1 MAFCESNHK
10 HAARHP
16 GEARVNKGMKTWS
29 IMALLLAGVS
39 MPAMVDAKTAAQP
52 KAKAAAPAASPILS
66 PWTGP
71 YDGVPPW
78 DKVKPA
84 DFPAAFEQGM
94 KQTKAEFEAIL
105 TNPAPV
111 TFDNTIKAKEL
122 SGRSM
127 GQLFSIWGVHSS
139 NLSNPEIRKIQAEWE
154 PKLSAFFN
162 ELQLDARWF
171 QRVQYLYQQRDEL
184 GLDKAQL
191 RLLERTYNALVRNG
205 ALLDSAQKAK
215 LIGLE
220 TEISKQFSTFQNK
233 VLADEET
240 YILLTDPADVAGLP
254 DSFVAS
260 LKAAAEAKGQT
271 GWAIANTRSAVTP
284 FLENSPRRD
293 LREKVWRA
301 FIMRGDNGDANDT
314 NATIAEILKLRQ
326 QRAELL
332 GFKTHANYRMADTMA
347 KEPQRAMDLM
357 MQVWPAA
364 VARVKEEVADMQA
377 VADKEGTKLTIE
389 PWDYRYYS
397 EKVRK
402 AKYDLDQN
410 ELKPYFQLDNMV
422 AAMFDEANRLYGFT
436 FTENTGTVPVF
447 EPQVRTFE
455 VTRDGKVV
463 GLYYLD
469 NFARAGKR
477 SGAWMTTYRDQYHL
491 SGKNEITLAS
501 NNNNFVKG
509 AGGKPTLISIDDAST
524 LFHEFGHAL
533 HYLNYDITWPGL
545 GNTPRDFVEYPSQ
558 VNENWLLT
566 PYILNTYAKNEKGE
580 PIPQALV
587 DKIKASDTFNQG
599 FATVEYLSSAILDM
613 LLHNRTEP
621 VTDPRAFEK
630 AALAEIGMPKEMV
643 MRHRLPQFNHLF
655 ADDSY
660 SAGYYSYLWS
670 EVMDADT
677 WAAFNETGDVWDKD
691 TANRFRTI
699 LLSTANE
706 TDRLDAFRA
715 FRGRDPDAK
724 YLLKRRGF
732 PVAGEAVANASINRD
747 HNVIGISKQEGLMWN
762 GAMVSLAKLQ
772 SLLAE
777 TKALKVEPELRFEPE
792 PDADYDL
799 IDKALEVVKDS
810 KVLKFGFVGN
820 ECVDCKG
827 N

>member
-1 MAFCESNHK
+1 MAGT
-10 HAARHP
+10 A
-16 GEARVNKGMKTWS
+16 
-29 IMALLLAGVS
+29 
-39 MPAMVDAKTAAQP
+39 MPALAEASKP
-52 KAKAAAPAASPILS
+52 AAAPVAANPILD

-84 DFPAAFEQGM
+84 DFPAAFDAAM

-111 TFDNTIKAKEL
+111 TFDNTIKASEL
-122 SGRSM
+122 SGESVNR
-127 GQLFSIWGVHSS
+127 LFAIWGVHSS

-154 PKLSAFFN
+154 PKISAFFN

-171 QRVQYLYQQRDEL
+171 QRVQYLHQERENL
-184 GLDKAQL
+184 GLDKAQM
-191 RLLERTYNALVRNG
+191 RLLERTYDGLVRNG
-205 ALLDSAQKAK
+205 ALLNADQKAK
-215 LIGLE
+215 LIGIE
-220 TEISKQFSTFQNK
+220 TEISKKFSEFQNK

-254 DSFVAS
+254 ESFVAS
-260 LKAAAEAKGQT
+260 LKAAAESKGKQ
-271 GWAIANTRSAVTP
+271 GWAVANTRSAIQP

-301 FIMRGDNGDANDT
+301 FVMRGDNGDANDT

-332 GFKTHANYRMADTMA
+332 GFKTHAHYRMADTMA
-347 KEPQRAMDLM
+347 KDPEKAMDLM
-357 MQVWPAA
+357 MKVWPAA

-377 VADKEGTKLTIE
+377 IADKEKAGITIE
-389 PWDYRYYS
+389 PWDYRYYA

-422 AAMFDEANRLYGFT
+422 SAMFDAAGRLYGMS

-447 EPQVRTFE
+447 EPEVRTFE
-455 VTRDGKVV
+455 VKRDGKVI
-463 GLYYLD
+463 GLFYLD
-469 NFARAGKR
+469 NFARPGKR
-477 SGAWMTTYRDQYHL
+477 SGAWMTTYRSQNRLTGD
-491 SGKNEITLAS
+491 NDIVLAS

-524 LFHEFGHAL
+524 LFHEFGHAI

-545 GNTPRDFVEYPSQ
+545 GNTPRDFVEFPSQ

-566 PYILNTYAKNEKGE
+566 PYILNTYAKHAETGE
-580 PIPQALV
+580 PIPAALV
-587 DKIKASDTFNQG
+587 EKIKASDTFNQG

-613 LLHNRTEP
+613 MLHNRSEP

-630 AALAEIGMPKEMV
+630 EALAKIGMPKEMV

-655 ADDSY
+655 ADDGY

-670 EVMDADT
+670 ETMDADT
-677 WAAFNETGDVWDKD
+677 WAAFTEKGDVWDKE
-691 TANRFRTI
+691 TAERFRSM
-699 LLSTANE
+699 LLSTGNE
-706 TDRLDAFRA
+706 SDRIEAYRA
-715 FRGRDPDAK
+715 FRGRDPDVK
-724 YLLKRRGF
+724 YIMKKRGF
-732 PVAGEAVANASINRD
+732 PVPGETQ
-747 HNVIGISKQEGLMWN
+747 K
-762 GAMVSLAKLQ
+762 
-772 SLLAE
+772 
-777 TKALKVEPELRFEPE
+777 
-792 PDADYDL
+792 
-799 IDKALEVVKDS
+799 
-810 KVLKFGFVGN
+810 
-820 ECVDCKG
+820 
-827 N
+827 

>member
-1 MAFCESNHK
+1 
-10 HAARHP
+10 
-16 GEARVNKGMKTWS
+16 
-29 IMALLLAGVS
+29 
-39 MPAMVDAKTAAQP
+39 MPAFAEVAKPVADTAA
-52 KAKAAAPAASPILS
+52 ANVMLD

-84 DFPAAFEQGM
+84 DFPAAFEEAM
-94 KQTKAEFEAIL
+94 KRTKAEFEAIL

-111 TFDNTIKAKEL
+111 TFDNTIKANEL
-122 SGRSM
+122 AGASVNR
-127 GQLFSIWGVHSS
+127 LFSIWGVHSS

-154 PKLSAFFN
+154 PKISAFFN

-171 QRVQYLYQQRDEL
+171 QRVQYLYQERENL
-184 GLDKAQL
+184 GLDKAQM
-191 RLLERTYNALVRNG
+191 RLLERTYDGLVRNG
-205 ALLDSAQKAK
+205 ALLNAEQKTQ
-215 LIGLE
+215 LIGIE
-220 TEISKQFSTFQNK
+220 TEISKKFSDFQNK

-240 YILLTDPADVAGLP
+240 YILLTDPSDVVGLP

-260 LKAAAEAKGQT
+260 LKAAAEAKGKT
-271 GWAIANTRSAVTP
+271 GWAVANTRSAIQP

-293 LREKVWRA
+293 LREKIWRA
-301 FIMRGDNGDANDT
+301 FTMRGDNGDANDT

-332 GFKTHANYRMADTMA
+332 GFETHAHYRMADTMA
-347 KEPQRAMDLM
+347 KEPEKAMDLM
-357 MQVWPAA
+357 MKVWPAA

-377 VADKEGTKLTIE
+377 IADKEKAGITIE
-389 PWDYRYYS
+389 PWDYRYYA

-422 AAMFDEANRLYGFT
+422 AAMFDAAGKLYGLS

-447 EPQVRTFE
+447 EPAVRTFE
-455 VTRDGKVV
+455 VKRDGKVV
-463 GLYYLD
+463 GLFYLD

-477 SGAWMTTYRDQYHL
+477 SGAWMTTYRDQFRL
-491 SGKNEITLAS
+491 SGKNNITLAS

-524 LFHEFGHAL
+524 LFHEFGHAI

-545 GNTPRDFVEYPSQ
+545 GHVPRDFVEFPSQ

-566 PYILNTYAKNEKGE
+566 PYILNTYAKHAETGE
-580 PIPQALV
+580 PIPQAMV

-613 LLHNRTEP
+613 MLHHRKEP

-630 AALAEIGMPKEMV
+630 EALAKIGMPKEMV

-655 ADDSY
+655 SSDGY

-670 EVMDADT
+670 ETMDADT
-677 WAAFNETGDVWDKD
+677 WAAFTEKGDVWDKE
-691 TANRFRTI
+691 TAERFRSM
-699 LLSTANE
+699 LLSTGNE
-706 TDRLDAFRA
+706 SDRIEAYRA
-715 FRGRDPDAK
+715 FRGRDPDVK
-724 YLLKRRGF
+724 YIMKKRGF
-732 PVAGEAVANASINRD
+732 PVP
-747 HNVIGISKQEGLMWN
+747 
-762 GAMVSLAKLQ
+762 
-772 SLLAE
+772 AE
-777 TKALKVEPELRFEPE
+777 
-792 PDADYDL
+792 
-799 IDKALEVVKDS
+799 
-810 KVLKFGFVGN
+810 
-820 ECVDCKG
+820 
-827 N
+827 

>member
-1 MAFCESNHK
+1 MK
-10 HAARHP
+10 
-16 GEARVNKGMKTWS
+16 KGKFLWS
-29 IMALLLAGVS
+29 VPALILMGAS
-39 MPAMVDAKTAAQP
+39 MPALAETK
-52 KAKAAAPAASPILS
+52 KAVATSPAPASAILD

-84 DFPAAFEQGM
+84 DFPAAFDSAMQ
-94 KQTKAEFEAIL
+94 QTKAEFEAIL

-111 TFDNTIKAKEL
+111 TFDNTIKANEL
-122 SGRSM
+122 AGASVNR
-127 GQLFSIWGVHSS
+127 LFSIWGVHSS

-154 PKLSAFFN
+154 PKISAFFN

-171 QRVQYLYQQRDEL
+171 QRVQYLYQERANL
-184 GLDKAQL
+184 GLDNAQM
-191 RLLERTYNALVRNG
+191 RLLERTYDGLVRNG
-205 ALLDSAQKAK
+205 AMLDAAKKAE
-215 LIGLE
+215 LIQIE
-220 TEISKQFSTFQNK
+220 TNIAKQFSEFQNK

-240 YILLTDPADVAGLP
+240 YILLTDPTDVAGLP

-260 LKAAAEAKGQT
+260 LKAAAEAKGKT
-271 GWAIANTRSAVTP
+271 GWAVANTRSAIQP

-293 LREKVWRA
+293 LREKIWRA
-301 FIMRGDNGDANDT
+301 FTMRGDNGDANDT

-332 GFKTHANYRMADTMA
+332 GFETHAHYRMADTMA
-347 KEPQRAMDLM
+347 KQPEKAMDLM
-357 MQVWPAA
+357 MKVWPAA

-377 VADKEGTKLTIE
+377 IADKEKAGITIE
-389 PWDYRYYS
+389 PWDYRYYA

-422 AAMFDEANRLYGFT
+422 AAMFDAAGKLYGMS

-447 EPQVRTFE
+447 EPEVRTFE
-455 VTRDGKVV
+455 VKRDGKVI
-463 GLYYLD
+463 GLFYLD

-477 SGAWMTTYRDQYHL
+477 SGAWMTTYRDQFKL
-491 SGKNEITLAS
+491 SGKNNITLAS

-524 LFHEFGHAL
+524 LFHEFGHAI

-566 PYILNTYAKNEKGE
+566 PYILNTYAKHAETGE

-613 LLHNRTEP
+613 MLHHRKNP

-630 AALAEIGMPKEMV
+630 EALAKIGMPKEMV

-655 ADDSY
+655 SSDGY

-670 EVMDADT
+670 ETMDADT
-677 WAAFNETGDVWDKD
+677 WAAFTEKGDVWDKE
-691 TANRFRTI
+691 TAERFRSM
-699 LLSTANE
+699 LLATGNE
-706 TDRLDAFRA
+706 SDRIEAYRA
-715 FRGRDPDAK
+715 FRGRDPDVK
-724 YLLKRRGF
+724 YIMQKRGF
-732 PVAGEAVANASINRD
+732 P
-747 HNVIGISKQEGLMWN
+747 LP
-762 GAMVSLAKLQ
+762 
-772 SLLAE
+772 AE
-777 TKALKVEPELRFEPE
+777 TTK
-792 PDADYDL
+792 
-799 IDKALEVVKDS
+799 
-810 KVLKFGFVGN
+810 
-820 ECVDCKG
+820 
-827 N
+827 